1 MPRDPDAL
9 PSAFLDEEDAPLE
22 IEQTPLA
29 TGAELA
35 DLRARLMHWGPSA
48 LGFDG
53 PPRLVLALDVEQLP
67 ALSAALILIAEFRP
81 LLTRAS
87 PRAPRSL
94 GVISLGDRATVEM
107 MALPN
112 EDAYAPFWH
121 FFLPSV
127 VSVIDGRSPEQSS
140 DLLARTCAARRVPL
154 WPAEAL
160 LGEPLD
166 LRAPYSL
173 IRLLRAAFL
182 KLLPSP

>member
-35 DLRARLMHWGPSA
+35 ELRARLMHWGSSA
-48 LGFDG
+48 LGFEG

-94 GVISLGDRATVEM
+94 GVISLGERASVEM
-107 MALPN
+107 MALPD
-112 EDAYAPFWH
+112 EDAYAPFW
-121 FFLPSV
+121 FLLLPSV
-127 VSVIDGRSPEQSS
+127 VSVIDGRTRDYAS
-140 DLLARTCAARRVPL
+140 DLLAQTCAARQVPL
-154 WPAEAL
+154 VLAETL

-173 IRLLRAAFL
+173 IRLLRAAFH
-182 KLLPSP
+182 KLPS

>member
-35 DLRARLMHWGPSA
+35 ELRAHLMHWASRTP
-48 LGFDG
+48 GFEG
-53 PPRLVLALDVEQLP
+53 PPRLLLAIDVEQMP
-67 ALSAALILIAEFRP
+67 ALSAALILIADFRP
-81 LLTRAS
+81 MLTRAS

-94 GVISLGDRATVEM
+94 GIFSLGERAMLEI

-112 EDAYAPFWH
+112 EDAYAPFW
-121 FFLPSV
+121 FLMLPSV
-127 VSVIDGRSPEQSS
+127 VMVVDARDPRKASA
-140 DLLARTCAARRVPL
+140 LLADTCAARQIPL
-154 WPAEAL
+154 ISAEAL

-166 LRAPYSL
+166 LRSPYSL

-182 KLLPSP
+182 K